1 MSTSANNQSLNRTP
15 SKPRTQ
21 DADGDGIISKAEALG
36 FGQSPNPTETAKKNY
51 TAVKYGNDKGT
62 LRFGHIH
69 KKGDV
74 TAGVML
80 DTPDGRHQLS
90 LDIDGQRKGW
100 TTSTSPGNFQVLAG
114 EDNTEPDD
122 TLILNAVNGNI
133 CITAHNGKI
142 RLQGTDI
149 ELVAIGEGGEK
160 GHIKCTATET
170 FTVHETK
177 KIILDSKSMTKITT
191 TGIMDIAANT
201 CLKMYSSLIKGVTDA
216 SAVKDSKCNTK
227 GQVQTNNKT

>member
-1 MSTSANNQSLNRTP
+1 MPTAKNQKLNR
-15 SKPRTQ
+15 
-21 DADGDGIISKAEALG
+21 GGE
-36 FGQSPNPTETAKKNY
+36 GQAKQNY
-51 TAVKYGNDKGT
+51 TAVRYGNEKGT
-62 LRFGHIH
+62 IKFGHIH
-69 KKGDV
+69 KKADV

-100 TTSTSPGNFQVLAG
+100 TSSTSPGNFQVECGSDREEA
-114 EDNTEPDD
+114 DD

-133 CITAHNGKI
+133 CITATNGKI

-149 ELVAIGEGGEK
+149 ELVAIGEGGAK

-177 KIILDSKSMTKITT
+177 KIILDSKALTKITS
-191 TGIMDIAANT
+191 TGIMSIASNS
-201 CLKMYSSLIKGVTDA
+201 CLKIYSSIIRGVTDA
-216 SAVKDSKCNTK
+216 VAVKDSKVG
-227 GQVQTNNKT
+227 GQRFQKENNQV

>member
-1 MSTSANNQSLNRTP
+1 MPTAKNQKLNRG
-15 SKPRTQ
+15 
-21 DADGDGIISKAEALG
+21 GDG
-36 FGQSPNPTETAKKNY
+36 QAKQNY
-51 TAVKYGNDKGT
+51 TAVRYGNEKGT
-62 LRFGHIH
+62 IKFGHIH
-69 KKGDV
+69 KKADV

-100 TTSTSPGNFQVLAG
+100 TSSTSPGNFQVECGSDREEA
-114 EDNTEPDD
+114 DD

-133 CITAHNGKI
+133 CITATNGKI

-149 ELVAIGEGGEK
+149 ELVAIGEGGAK

-177 KIILDSKSMTKITT
+177 KIILDSKALTKITT
-191 TGIMDIAANT
+191 TGIMWVAANS
-201 CLKMYSSLIKGVTDA
+201 CMKIYSSIIRGVTDA
-216 SAVKDSKCNTK
+216 VAVKDSKVG
-227 GQVQTNNKT
+227 GQRFQKENNQV